1 MTLSNEED
9 SVDAIVC
16 CIMDDTSACLLT
28 FDQRCWHGGC
38 FCVGSTHQMG
48 LIHPRQREEAV
59 ARCY

>member
-9 SVDAIVC
+9 NVDAIVC
-16 CIMDDTSACLLT
+16 CIMDDTSLALLIK
-28 FDQRCWHGGC
+28 DGGS

-59 ARCY
+59 ARCT